1 MEDRRN
7 PLCYYGWGGL
17 LVLIFG
23 GFSLGYGF
31 SRRNF
36 SAHRKG
42 LIIAGGVAIGI
53 NCVGITTC
61 IVVSWRRK
69 RAAAYDEERI
79 VISAPMTRPPN
90 LEPPMTANQ
99 NHSHRDVGTDSQQ
112 RANQHSDAQQNDVD
126 GLPEKPPPAYSERPD
141 DRVYR
146 DPNPSSLL
154 NV

>member
-7 PLCYYGWGGL
+7 PLCYYGWGTL

-31 SRRNF
+31 SRKNF

-53 NCVGITTC
+53 ICLGIITCV
-61 IVVSWRRK
+61 VVSWRRK
-69 RAAAYDEERI
+69 REAVFDEEDL
-79 VISAPMTRPPN
+79 VVSAPMRTQPRH
-90 LEPPMTANQ
+90 EPPMTTNPDDLHGGA
-99 NHSHRDVGTDSQQ
+99 GTDSQ
-112 RANQHSDAQQNDVD
+112 RRPNQTDDPQHNDAD
-126 GLPEKPPPAYSERPD
+126 GLPEKPPPAYLERPD

-146 DPNPSSLL
+146 DPNPTSLL